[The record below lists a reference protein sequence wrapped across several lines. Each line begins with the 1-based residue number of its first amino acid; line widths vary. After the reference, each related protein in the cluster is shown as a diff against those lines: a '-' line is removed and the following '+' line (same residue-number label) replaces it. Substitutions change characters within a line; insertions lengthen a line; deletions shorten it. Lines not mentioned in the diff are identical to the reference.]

1 MKRIS
6 IVLISMVAVLAC
18 TSCVSQ
24 GDYESVQA
32 ELTTCQEEKA
42 QAEAQVII
50 WEQRFDRESDHWK
63 ALGATISEQ
72 VPRALSELDAERD
85 RIVKLVPQQVQGEVE
100 AYLDEYFTTVMQGFD
115 QLSKDNNDV
124 KLQLEAT
131 QKVLM
136 SLGSDTRAVSE
147 KIDTTLTDERDKR
160 GQEERKRHAVA
171 SRISQV
177 VATITEF
184 NNTQINC
191 KQCPEKLKLNR
202 KQREAVTAFH
212 GELTNQLA
220 QVQSFAASEY
230 EIPTEEV
237 APSPLGEG
245 EGEGESAEGDGGE

>member
-6 IVLISMVAVLAC
+6 IVVVSMAVILTC

-24 GDYESVQA
+24 GDFDNAQA
-32 ELTTCQEEKA
+32 ELTSCQEEKA
-42 QAEAQVII
+42 QAEAQVIT

-72 VPRALSELDAERD
+72 VPQALSELNAERD
-85 RIVKLVPQQVQGEVE
+85 RIVQLVPAQVQGEVE
-100 AYLDEYFTTVMQGFD
+100 SYLDEYFTTVMQGFD
-115 QLSKDNNDV
+115 QLSKDNDEV
-124 KLQLEAT
+124 KMQLEAT

-136 SLGSDTRAVSE
+136 GLGKDTRSVVE

-177 VATITEF
+177 VAMVSEF

-212 GELTNQLA
+212 GELTTQLA

-237 APSPLGEG
+237 APLPLDEVEG
-245 EGEGESAEGDGGE
+245 EPGEE